1 MTSQKNAF
9 FLSCD
14 WGTTHFRLRLA
25 DRHTGAIRDEIKTPE
40 GAARLAETAP
50 GPQREERY
58 AQCLAAHAAT
68 LLARNSAAAADC
80 LVSGMAT
87 SRIGWKELPY
97 APLPQPLDG
106 SALLSET
113 LQLPLPDHPP
123 LRVRLISG
131 VRDEENVMR
140 GEETELLGLA
150 QKLPYL
156 SDAEALLLMPG
167 THSKHVRISGGKI
180 IGFDTLMTG
189 ELFAHLPSAPTL
201 REALQSADRFDAS
214 SPSFAQGVHEAS
226 TPGFF
231 KTLFKIRARRLLD
244 GATPTEGAAR
254 LSGLLIGA
262 ELLQISATPGLRIL
276 LAAGGSLGALY
287 RQAANAL
294 GLANIESVPTGLM
307 EEAATQGHLRL
318 LN

>member
-1 MTSQKNAF
+1 MTSQKSSF

-25 DRHTGAIRDEIKTPE
+25 DRRTGAIRDEIKTPE
-40 GAARLAETAP
+40 GAANLAETAP
-50 GPQREERY
+50 GPRREERY
-58 AQCLAAHAAT
+58 AQCLATHAAT
-68 LLARNSAAAADC
+68 LLARNSTEASDC

-106 SALLSET
+106 SGLLCET
-113 LQLPLPDHPP
+113 FSLPLVGHPP

-150 QKLPYL
+150 QKLPFL
-156 SDAEALLLMPG
+156 SETEVLLLMPG
-167 THSKHVRISGGKI
+167 THSKHVRLSGGKMI
-180 IGFDTLMTG
+180 SFDTLMTG
-189 ELFAHLPSAPTL
+189 ELFAHLPNAPTL
-201 REALQSADRFDAS
+201 REALQHADCFEPTF
-214 SPSFAQGVHEAS
+214 PSFTQGVHEAAN
-226 TPGFF
+226 PGFF

-244 GATPTEGAAR
+244 GVPPTEGAAR
-254 LSGLLIGA
+254 LSGLLIGS
-262 ELLQISATPGLRIL
+262 ELLQIPATPGLRVV

-287 RQAANAL
+287 RQAASEL
-294 GLANIESVPTGLM
+294 GLANIEYVPT
-307 EEAATQGHLRL
+307 AAC
-318 LN
+318 